1 MFTSDTSR
9 HRKGDTRMTHYVI
22 TKKLHLH
29 LTGFLFTPVTH
40 RVNTKVL
47 LQYVISAPASL

>member
-1 MFTSDTSR
+1 MGDALGHFREVTPAPRIGVMFTSDTSR

-29 LTGFLFTPVTH
+29 LTGAVT
-40 RVNTKVL
+40 
-47 LQYVISAPASL
+47 S